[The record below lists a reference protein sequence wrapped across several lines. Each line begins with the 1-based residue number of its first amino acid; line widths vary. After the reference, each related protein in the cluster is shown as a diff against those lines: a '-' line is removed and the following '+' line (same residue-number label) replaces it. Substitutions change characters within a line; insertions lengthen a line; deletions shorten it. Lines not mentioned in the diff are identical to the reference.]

1 MKTRIIS
8 TEIWDED
15 TVFRLNI
22 DTKLLYL
29 ILLTNPYIGQSR
41 FYKISDR
48 QLSTFSGLNIEQ
60 IQKCKKDLEDAN
72 MVFFK
77 DNYVCITGYGF
88 IECFYKGAKNEKAK
102 AKEIASIPS
111 DIYNFF
117 YKKLETLGII
127 EKEKQFEIIIDNIN
141 KYGRKKMTNTRR
153 ERILNLKGNR
163 CNVCGNENCLLEID
177 HITPLHLKGSEEDDN
192 LQVLCES
199 CHSLKTAQETK
210 NRESSD
216 TLYESSDTTIN
227 HKSEIINNKS
237 EIINEDFQVP
247 EWIDRESWNE
257 WLTHR
262 KQRKLASYKELGLK
276 KLFTQLENEF
286 GKDTE
291 RLKKAID
298 WSISKNYQGI
308 YEPKAFDRGKPENVI
323 NKNTNKI
330 LNALRG
336 K

>member
-8 TEIWDED
+8 TEIWDD
-15 TVFRLNI
+15 DNVFRLNI

-41 FYKISDR
+41 FYKINDR

-88 IECFYKGAKNEKAK
+88 IECFYKGERNEKAK
-102 AKEIASIPS
+102 QKELNLIPKDIFSYFKDKLDTLSIPYQYP
-111 DIYNFF
+111 I
-117 YKKLETLGII
+117 
-127 EKEKQFEIIIDNIN
+127 
-141 KYGRKKMTNTRR
+141 
-153 ERILNLKGNR
+153 
-163 CNVCGNENCLLEID
+163 
-177 HITPLHLKGSEEDDN
+177 
-192 LQVLCES
+192 
-199 CHSLKTAQETK
+199 
-210 NRESSD
+210 
-216 TLYESSDTTIN
+216 DTTIN
-227 HKSEIINNKS
+227 NKSEIINNKS
-237 EIINEDFQVP
+237 EIINVNFQVP
-247 EWIDRESWNE
+247 EWIDKKSWNE

-276 KLFTQLENEF
+276 KLFTQLENEYK
-286 GKDTE
+286 KDTE

-308 YEPKAFDRGKPENVI
+308 YEKKDFGNNQKPVNNVI
-323 NKNTNKI
+323 NSNTNKI
-330 LNALRG
+330 IQAMN
-336 K
+336 KKNK

>member
-8 TEIWDED
+8 TEIWDD
-15 TVFRLNI
+15 DSVFRLNI

-41 FYKISDR
+41 FYKINDR

-88 IECFYKGAKNEKAK
+88 IECFYKGERN
-102 AKEIASIPS
+102 EIAKQKELNLIPKNIFSYFKDKLDTLSIPYQYP
-111 DIYNFF
+111 I
-117 YKKLETLGII
+117 
-127 EKEKQFEIIIDNIN
+127 
-141 KYGRKKMTNTRR
+141 
-153 ERILNLKGNR
+153 
-163 CNVCGNENCLLEID
+163 
-177 HITPLHLKGSEEDDN
+177 
-192 LQVLCES
+192 
-199 CHSLKTAQETK
+199 
-210 NRESSD
+210 
-216 TLYESSDTTIN
+216 DTTIN
-227 HKSEIINNKS
+227 HKSEIINNKLEIINNKS

-247 EWIDRESWNE
+247 EWIDKESWNE